1 MLFTTPKYILAF
13 VLLLFSGLLLTSCK
27 DKGTNPPELPEFEIL
42 NVQVNPNPVIGGDAV
57 QFTVITDDSV
67 KAPYGFEWQLEYE
80 SNRVIDTVT
89 SSNQLVWKAPQDSGS
104 FQHQVWVS
112 SESGEQVS
120 DSYTFSLEVE
130 KNSDS
135 ALSGEIVFSAKDQ
148 SGTFQIFRIDADSSD
163 LQQLT
168 FFDIGEDA
176 TQPSWSPDG
185 EKIIFT
191 SNKYGISTG
200 PALWTM
206 NSDGSNQEV
215 LYDPEPEN
223 EHVPPLIGE
232 YPHWSPN
239 GEHVL
244 FQLCMNCQIIS
255 DYNIFTF
262 NFTTKEVR
270 QITDHQAID
279 IDPYWSPDGAEVS
292 FISDREYR
300 ESGSGDYY
308 SDLYVLKSDT
318 IKEKLTQNRNVRFP
332 IWNSTK
338 QEIAF
343 TSISTPEGIY
353 SIDLDNQE
361 VSPIIENSSDRVQV
375 IPHSWSADG
384 EKILFSRLELDSP
397 RNHTIYI
404 YDRERDSL
412 YSIYNQIAPTGNPA
426 LDGADWFSQ

>member
-1 MLFTTPKYILAF
+1 M
-13 VLLLFSGLLLTSCK
+13 
-27 DKGTNPPELPEFEIL
+27 PEFEIL
-42 NVQVNPNPVIGGDAV
+42 NVQVSLNPVHAGDTV
-57 QFTVITDDSV
+57 RFTVITDDSV
-67 KAPYGFEWQLEYE
+67 KAPYGFEWKLEYE
-80 SNRVIDTVT
+80 NNEVNDTVT
-89 SSNQLVWKAPQDSGS
+89 SSNQLVWNAPNENGS
-104 FQHQVWVS
+104 FRHEVWVS

-120 DSYTFSLEVE
+120 DTYTFSVEVK

-135 ALSGEIVFSAKDQ
+135 ALSGDIVFSAKDQ
-148 SGTFQIFRIDADSSD
+148 SGTFQIFRIDAVSSD
-163 LQQLT
+163 FQQLT

-176 TQPSWSPDG
+176 TQPSWSPEG

-239 GEHVL
+239 GEKVL

-262 NFTTKEVR
+262 NVTNKEVR
-270 QITDHQAID
+270 QITYNQAID
-279 IDPYWSPDGAEVS
+279 IDPYWSPDGSKIS

-300 ESGSGDYY
+300 ESDSEDYY
-308 SDLYVLKSDT
+308 SDLYVIKHDAV
-318 IKEKLTQNRNVRFP
+318 KEKLTEKRHIRFP
-332 IWNSTK
+332 VWNSTTS
-338 QEIAF
+338 EIAF
-343 TSISTPEGIY
+343 TSISAPAGIY

-375 IPHSWSADG
+375 IPHTWSADG

-404 YDRERDSL
+404 FDKSRDSL
-412 YSIYNQIAPTGNPA
+412 YSIYNQIAPIGNPA